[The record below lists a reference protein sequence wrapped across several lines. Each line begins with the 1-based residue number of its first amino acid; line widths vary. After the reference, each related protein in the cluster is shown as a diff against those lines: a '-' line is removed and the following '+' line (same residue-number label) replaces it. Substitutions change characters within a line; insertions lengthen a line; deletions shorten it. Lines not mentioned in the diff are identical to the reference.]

1 MFSVYGRR
9 MPITWTISE
18 ADRLVSARAHG
29 TVTLQDIEALL
40 GRRRGQLRCTFGYRK
55 LFDGRES
62 VGKYDDKDVLLLG
75 ARIQAYTTL
84 NLTGAAAIVVSSK
97 EQFDVALRFA
107 NIAKAKRP
115 IRVFYST
122 EEARAWLD
130 TAIPSSTRR
139 PRRVHA
145 SPKQRARRTYMKV
158 GFIGLGLMGSGI
170 SANLQKAGHAMVV
183 HDARR
188 AAADKLVAAGAE
200 WAASPKAVAEPRR
213 SSSPRCPDHPSSRRS
228 RPARTACA
236 LCVQR
241 RTAGL
246 RLLDQFAHAHSAPSR
261 AAVRRTR
268 RAPVRQSGERRPTA
282 GAASGKMAIWVGGDE
297 AVFQRYRPVL
307 DAAGDQIL
315 HIGPIGSASVAKLV
329 HNLAGYVINTA
340 LAEAF
345 TMGVK
350 AGVEPLTLWKAI
362 RQGAN
367 GRRRTFDTLGE
378 HFLPGHYDPARFALK
393 LAHKDVSLATQVGK
407 EVGVPMRLSNLT
419 LEEMTEALAR
429 GWEKRDSRS
438 SMILQQERAGLAF
451 SIDREEI
458 AAILRDNANR

>member
-1 MFSVYGRR
+1 
-9 MPITWTISE
+9 
-18 ADRLVSARAHG
+18 
-29 TVTLQDIEALL
+29 
-40 GRRRGQLRCTFGYRK
+40 
-55 LFDGRES
+55 
-62 VGKYDDKDVLLLG
+62 
-75 ARIQAYTTL
+75 
-84 NLTGAAAIVVSSK
+84 
-97 EQFDVALRFA
+97 
-107 NIAKAKRP
+107 
-115 IRVFYST
+115 
-122 EEARAWLD
+122 
-130 TAIPSSTRR
+130 
-139 PRRVHA
+139 
-145 SPKQRARRTYMKV
+145 MKV

-170 SANLQKAGHAMVV
+170 SANLQKGGHAMVV

-188 AAADKLVAAGAE
+188 AAADKIVASGAE
-200 WAASPKAVAEPRR
+200 WAASPKAVAEASEIIFTSLPG
-213 SSSPRCPDHPSSRRS
+213 PPEFEAVATGKDGLI
-228 RPARTACA
+228 AG
-236 LCVQR
+236 VQR
-241 RTAGL
+241 GQPVFDFSTNSPTLMR
-246 RLLDQFAHAHSAPSR
+246 RLEPLFAERGAHLFDS
-261 AAVRRTR
+261 
-268 RAPVRQSGERRPTA
+268 PVSGGPA

-329 HNLAGYVINTA
+329 HNLSGYVINTA

-350 AGVEPLTLWKAI
+350 AGVDPLTLWKAI

>member
-1 MFSVYGRR
+1 
-9 MPITWTISE
+9 
-18 ADRLVSARAHG
+18 
-29 TVTLQDIEALL
+29 
-40 GRRRGQLRCTFGYRK
+40 
-55 LFDGRES
+55 
-62 VGKYDDKDVLLLG
+62 
-75 ARIQAYTTL
+75 
-84 NLTGAAAIVVSSK
+84 
-97 EQFDVALRFA
+97 
-107 NIAKAKRP
+107 
-115 IRVFYST
+115 
-122 EEARAWLD
+122 
-130 TAIPSSTRR
+130 
-139 PRRVHA
+139 
-145 SPKQRARRTYMKV
+145 MKV

-188 AAADKLVAAGAE
+188 AAADRIVAAGAE
-200 WAASPKAVAEPRR
+200 WAASPKAVAEASEIVFTSLPGPPEFEAVAAGQNGLL
-213 SSSPRCPDHPSSRRS
+213 SG
-228 RPARTACA
+228 
-236 LCVQR
+236 VQR
-241 RTAGL
+241 GQPVFDFSTNSPTLIR
-246 RLLDQFAHAHSAPSR
+246 RLAPLFAERGAHLFDS
-261 AAVRRTR
+261 
-268 RAPVRQSGERRPTA
+268 PVSGGPA

-307 DAAGDQIL
+307 DGAGDQIL

>member
-1 MFSVYGRR
+1 
-9 MPITWTISE
+9 
-18 ADRLVSARAHG
+18 
-29 TVTLQDIEALL
+29 
-40 GRRRGQLRCTFGYRK
+40 
-55 LFDGRES
+55 
-62 VGKYDDKDVLLLG
+62 
-75 ARIQAYTTL
+75 
-84 NLTGAAAIVVSSK
+84 
-97 EQFDVALRFA
+97 
-107 NIAKAKRP
+107 
-115 IRVFYST
+115 
-122 EEARAWLD
+122 
-130 TAIPSSTRR
+130 
-139 PRRVHA
+139 
-145 SPKQRARRTYMKV
+145 MKV

-188 AAADKLVAAGAE
+188 AAADKIVASGGE
-200 WAASPKAVAEPRR
+200 WAASPKAVAEASEIVFTSLPG
-213 SSSPRCPDHPSSRRS
+213 PPEFEAVATGKDGLI
-228 RPARTACA
+228 AG
-236 LCVQR
+236 VQR
-241 RTAGL
+241 GQPVFDFSTNSPTLMR
-246 RLLDQFAHAHSAPSR
+246 RLEPLFAERGAHLFDS
-261 AAVRRTR
+261 
-268 RAPVRQSGERRPTA
+268 PVSGGPG

-307 DAAGDQIL
+307 DGAGDQIL

-350 AGVEPLTLWKAI
+350 AGVDPLTLWKAI

-451 SIDREEI
+451 SIDRAEI